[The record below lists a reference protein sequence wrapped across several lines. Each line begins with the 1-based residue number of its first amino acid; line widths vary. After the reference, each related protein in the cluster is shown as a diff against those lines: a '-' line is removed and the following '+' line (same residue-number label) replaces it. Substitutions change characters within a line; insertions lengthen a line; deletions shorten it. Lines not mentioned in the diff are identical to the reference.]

1 MIETWLDLPAAG
13 VFAALTVLYAACAAA
28 IVWATFGRRLGPAM
42 QRMDGVVAPFFGAVG
57 ILFALMAGFLAS
69 DIADRNR
76 QAVRVV
82 QAETAEL
89 RNVFTLSVAS
99 KPDMRDIRAAWTAY
113 VKAVTGEEWQAM
125 QHGDSAPAAAAAY
138 DAMLREV
145 SDPGIVTE
153 AGAAVQAALLNAAI
167 HIGTARSERLALASD
182 STNELKWAIVLI
194 LGVMTQISIG
204 IVHLSKR
211 NAQIGALTVFSIA
224 TVITLGLIALQ
235 EYPFAGDVRLAATPL
250 QDLLKLQGPER

>member
-1 MIETWLDLPAAG
+1 MIETWLDLPTAG
-13 VFAALTVLYAACAAA
+13 IFAVLTVLYAACAAA
-28 IVWATFGRRLGPAM
+28 IVWVTFGRPLGPSV

-57 ILFALMAGFLAS
+57 LLFALMAGFLAS

-76 QAVRVV
+76 QAVRTV
-82 QAETAEL
+82 QAEAAEL

-99 KPDMRDIRAAWTAY
+99 KPDMRGIRAAWADY
-113 VKAVTGEEWQAM
+113 VKAVSGAEWQTM
-125 QHGDSAPAAAAAY
+125 TLGHGAPAAAAY
-138 DAMLREV
+138 DELLREV

-153 AGAAVQAALLNAAI
+153 AGVAVHTALVNATI

-182 STNELKWAIVLI
+182 GTSEIKWAVVLI

-204 IVHLSKR
+204 IVHLTKR

-235 EYPFAGDVRLAATPL
+235 ENPFAGDVRLAPTPL
-250 QDLLKLQGPER
+250 LELLKLQGPQT